1 MAGVNRVIIIG
12 NLGNDPD
19 IRTMPNGEPVATL
32 SVATSE
38 AWTDKQTG
46 ERREQT
52 EWHRIVFWQRQA
64 EICGQYLKKGSKVY
78 VEGKL
83 KTRKWT
89 DQHGVERY
97 ITEIHGNN
105 LQMLDSRDSWQGQN
119 NEQQAKPQA
128 SSNYANNYAKARE
141 GNYTPPPKDNIDDTI
156 PF

>member
-1 MAGVNRVIIIG
+1 MGVNKCIFIG
-12 NLGNDPD
+12 NLTTDPD
-19 IRTMPNGEPVATL
+19 IKTMPNGEHIANFSIAL
-32 SVATSE
+32 N
-38 AWTDKQTG
+38 
-46 ERREQT
+46 ERYRNKDGNVVENV
-52 EWHRIVFWQRQA
+52 EYVRIVFWQRQA

-97 ITEIHGNN
+97 STEIHGNN
-105 LQMLDSRDSWQGQN
+105 LQMLDSWQGQN
-119 NEQQAKPQA
+119 NEQQAKPQSAA

-141 GNYTPPPKDNIDDTI
+141 GNYTPPPADNFDDTI